1 MKYARNIGL
10 KLSAMGFEFHSSN
23 GPEDEAN
30 LIYEVYRKGVLEVTV
45 EHSHGKIVIV
55 DISSTDNIKPATL
68 NQLAMLDKIVN
79 Q

>member
-1 MKYARNIGL
+1 MKYTKNIGL
-10 KLSAMGFEFHSSN
+10 KLRAMGFEFYSSN
-23 GPEDEAN
+23 GPEDDAN

-45 EHSHGKIVIV
+45 EHSPGKIVIV

-68 NQLAMLDKIVN
+68 NQLAMLDRIVN

>member
-1 MKYARNIGL
+1 MKYTKNIGL
-10 KLSAMGFEFHSSN
+10 KLRAMGFKLHSSN
-23 GPEDEAN
+23 GPEDDAN

-45 EHSHGKIVIV
+45 EHSPGKIVIV

>member
-1 MKYARNIGL
+1 MKLR
-10 KLSAMGFEFHSSN
+10 AMGFEFYSSN
-23 GPEDEAN
+23 SPEDDAD

-45 EHSHGKIVIV
+45 EHSPGKIVIV

-68 NQLAMLDKIVN
+68 NQLAMLDRIVN